1 MCDWI
6 VTNAYDFCLY
16 LIRIWSNY
24 ELYMKNSEIFHLFLD
39 RFSLGYN
46 TDSEKEKFVLY
57 SAVMSMISFQ
67 TFACLLYFTTIP
79 HKQPL
84 YFQRLINEQ
93 KTSLH
98 TKQTG

>member
-67 TFACLLYFTTIP
+67 ILRLLYFTTIP

-93 KTSLH
+93 KLH
-98 TKQTG
+98 SIRKQTG

>member
-1 MCDWI
+1 M
-6 VTNAYDFCLY
+6 
-16 LIRIWSNY
+16 
-24 ELYMKNSEIFHLFLD
+24 D

-93 KTSLH
+93 KLH
-98 TKQTG
+98 SIRNKLDDIDKSIIRALAQRQQVVKEVAALNLQIIVELEI

>member
-1 MCDWI
+1 MCDWL
-6 VTNAYDFCLY
+6 VTNAYDLY
-16 LIRIWSNY
+16 LFMIRIWFNY
-24 ELYMKNSEIFHLFLD
+24 ELYMKNSEISLLFLD

-46 TDSEKEKFVLY
+46 TDSEKGKFVLY

-67 TFACLLYFTTIP
+67 TYACLLYFTIIP

-84 YFQRLINEQ
+84 YFQRLINER

>member
-1 MCDWI
+1 MCDWL
-6 VTNAYDFCLY
+6 VTNTLQLCLY

-24 ELYMKNSEIFHLFLD
+24 ELYMKNSEIGPLFLD

-57 SAVMSMISFQ
+57 SAVMAMISFQ
-67 TFACLLYFTTIP
+67 TFACLLYFTIIP
-79 HKQPL
+79 HKQTL

-93 KTSLH
+93 KTSLY

>member
-1 MCDWI
+1 
-6 VTNAYDFCLY
+6 
-16 LIRIWSNY
+16 
-24 ELYMKNSEIFHLFLD
+24 MKNSQIFPLFLD
-39 RFSLGYN
+39 RFSLGYD

-57 SAVMSMISFQ
+57 SAVMAMFSFQ